1 MRRSP
6 TEIEI
11 DQLMSST
18 ILMTDLSRVLTPK
31 ATGVV
36 AAAKAEFATHG
47 FAGATTD
54 AIARKAG
61 VSQPYVVRLFGSK
74 ERLFL
79 RCCAE
84 GHEALISSFRAAI
97 ARTPERPVNPAVIGA
112 CYHDLVEDA
121 TVLKLMVQ
129 QNTMGDH
136 PTIGPQVR
144 EWFMDLYRLLR
155 REAGLPEEVART
167 FFARGM
173 LINQLLSLGLT
184 PEDEETKELLRYLAP
199 TGERPAP
206 GA

>member
-18 ILMTDLSRVLTPK
+18 TLVTDLSRVLTPK

-36 AAAKAEFATHG
+36 EAAKAEFATHG

-112 CYHDLVEDA
+112 CYHELVEDA
-121 TVLKLMVQ
+121 TILKLMVQ

-144 EWFMDLYRLLR
+144 EWFMDLYRVLR
-155 REAGLPEEVART
+155 REAELPEEMART

-184 PEDEETKELLRYLAP
+184 PEDDEARELLRYLAP